1 MIKMKFM
8 RITLFS
14 FVVGSLAALVMM
26 PTSLTAQDDD
36 EEQYE
41 QFDHSNFDENSNII
55 NNDWMPLKPGTR
67 FVYAGTTMEDDE
79 EGPLPHRVVIN
90 VTDLTKMIDGV
101 KALVTYD
108 LDYSAGQLV
117 EAELAFYAQDKDGNV
132 WRMGEYP
139 VEYEDGELADAPC
152 WFAGIED
159 AKAGISMLADPWV
172 GTPSYSQGWAPKVD
186 FTDRGQVH
194 EMGVETCVPYDCFDD
209 VLVISET
216 SLDEPGAFQLK
227 YWAQGVGNIQVGFKG
242 DDPNQELLELVDVFE
257 LGQDALADL
266 RNQAME
272 MEKEAY
278 EHRRTRKVYGQTPPC
293 EPLR

>member
-1 MIKMKFM
+1 M
-8 RITLFS
+8 RNTSRLLVLGVLSSIL
-14 FVVGSLAALVMM
+14 LATNSSM
-26 PTSLTAQDDD
+26 AQDEDAN
-36 EEQYE
+36 EYE
-41 QFDHSNFDENSNII
+41 SFDHSNFDENSHII
-55 NNDWMPLKPGTR
+55 NNEWMPLKPGTR

-79 EGPLPHRVVIN
+79 EGPFPHRVIIN
-90 VTDLTKMIDGV
+90 VTDLTKVIDGV

-132 WRMGEYP
+132 WRMGEHP

-194 EMGVETCVPYDCFDD
+194 EMGVEACVPYDCFDD

-242 DDPNQELLELVDVFE
+242 DDPNQELLELVDVLE

-266 RNQAME
+266 RNQAIE

-278 EHRRTRKVYGQTPPC
+278 EHRRTRRVYGQTPPC

>member
-1 MIKMKFM
+1 M
-8 RITLFS
+8 RNTSRLLVLGVLS
-14 FVVGSLAALVMM
+14 SVLLAPNLSM
-26 PTSLTAQDDD
+26 AQDEDAN
-36 EEQYE
+36 EYE
-41 QFDHSNFDENSNII
+41 SFDHSNFDENSHII
-55 NNDWMPLKPGTR
+55 NNEWMPLKPGTR
-67 FVYAGTTMEDDE
+67 FVYAGTTFEDE
-79 EGPLPHRVVIN
+79 EEVPLPHRVVIN
-90 VTDLTKMIDGV
+90 VTDLTKVIDGV
-101 KALVTYD
+101 RALVTYD

-117 EAELAFYAQDKDGNV
+117 EAELAFFAQDKDGNV

-139 VEYEDGELADAPC
+139 AEYEDGELAEAPC

-159 AKAGISMLADPWV
+159 ARAGISMLANPWE

-194 EMGVETCVPYDCFDD
+194 EMGVSTCVPYDCFDD

-216 SLDEPGAFQLK
+216 SLDEPGAYQLK

-242 DDPNQELLELVDVFE
+242 DDPTQELLELVDVSE
-257 LGQDALADL
+257 LGEDALVKL
-266 RNQAME
+266 RNQALE

-278 EHRRTRKVYGQTPPC
+278 EHRRTRKVYGETPPC